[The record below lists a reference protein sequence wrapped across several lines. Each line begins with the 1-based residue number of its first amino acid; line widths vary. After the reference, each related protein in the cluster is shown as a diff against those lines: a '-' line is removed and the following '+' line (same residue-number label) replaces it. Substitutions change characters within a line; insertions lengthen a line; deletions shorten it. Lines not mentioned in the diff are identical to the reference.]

1 MKAPMLRLVLPAL
14 AGLVVPAALAAQLPR
29 TSARALGLLR
39 SQTATARGYD
49 AIAWNPALLAM
60 PGRPRFSLNVV
71 QVAAREW
78 SNSVDAGDIFK
89 YSGDT
94 LTTADKDTILA
105 KIPAGGPFTLG
116 AGVDAAGVAVTV
128 GNFGIFFGG
137 QGDAEGRVSRDF
149 AELLL
154 YGNVQRRG
162 VGSAP
167 FTGDSSGAAGWAGGT
182 AAIAMGL
189 PIGIPAGHLAV
200 GATVKLT
207 QGIMIGGVEDLGSML
222 QTNPFVG
229 EARVHLLYTSPD
241 SSLSNGFGLGA
252 DLGVAWEL
260 LSGIRLGL
268 AIENVFSTMSW
279 SEDDLLYERREYRLE
294 QQGDTYVDSVIS
306 EIESSPFNEA
316 DPLQAALRD
325 SILGRATFPTRV
337 RAGAQLKAGPV
348 LLAGDAMIRIKRG
361 LVPGEA
367 RRLSAAAELPL
378 AVVALRGGLAT
389 DLKAGITFGGG
400 LGLKFGPVRLDTAAN
415 WTPGGDRQGLF
426 LAVGLGIMN

>member
-1 MKAPMLRLVLPAL
+1 MKTLMTRLVLSAL
-14 AGLVVPAALAAQLPR
+14 VCLAVPAALEAQLPR
-29 TSARALGLLR
+29 ASARAVGLVG
-39 SQTATARGYD
+39 SQTAAARGYE

-60 PGRPRFSLNVV
+60 PGRPGFSVNLV
-71 QVAAREW
+71 QVAAQEW
-78 SNSVDAGDIFK
+78 SNAFDAGDVFK

-105 KIPAGGPFTLG
+105 KIPVGSPFTIG
-116 AGVDAAGVAVTV
+116 AGVDAQGIALTI
-128 GNFGIFFGG
+128 GNFGVLIGG

-154 YGNVQRRG
+154 FGNVQRRAL
-162 VGSAP
+162 GSDP
-167 FTGDSSGAAGWAGGT
+167 FTADSTGSAGWAGAT

-189 PIGIPAGHLAV
+189 PIGVPTGHLAV
-200 GATVKLT
+200 GATIKLT
-207 QGIMIGGVEDLGSML
+207 QGIAIGGVEDLGSTL

-241 SSLSNGFGLGA
+241 SSVTNGFGLGA
-252 DLGVAWEL
+252 DLGAAWEL
-260 LSGIRLGL
+260 ASGIRLGL

-279 SEDDLLYERREYRLE
+279 SEDGLLYQRREYRLE
-294 QQGDTYVDSVIS
+294 QVGDAYVDSVIS
-306 EIESSPFNEA
+306 EIESQPFDET
-316 DPLQAALRD
+316 DPMQAALRD

-378 AVVALRGGLAT
+378 SVIALRGGLAT
-389 DLKAGITFGGG
+389 DLETGVTFGGG
-400 LGLKFGPVRLDTAAN
+400 LGLKAGPVRLDTAVN

-426 LAVGLGIMN
+426 LAFGLGIMN